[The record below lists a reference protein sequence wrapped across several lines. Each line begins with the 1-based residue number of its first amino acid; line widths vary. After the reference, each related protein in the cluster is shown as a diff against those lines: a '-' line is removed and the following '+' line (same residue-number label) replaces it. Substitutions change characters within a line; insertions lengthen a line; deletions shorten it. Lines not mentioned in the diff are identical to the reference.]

1 MHPGRGPVVA
11 LSLGL
16 SLGCGS
22 TESPGQPA
30 DAGDERS
37 NVEAGPADASTGDAS
52 GDAGLDGARDA
63 EAGGGRW
70 CDTLAPKP
78 AFCDDFD
85 RNDLNVVWD
94 AVVQTTGSALALDQ
108 ANFRSP
114 PQALA
119 VRSKNAGSNELGN
132 VLVRKTVAGA
142 PARAKLSFDFLGDP
156 APASGGPVAIATLDM
171 STSHLFTLYLR
182 DADPTTPGPALVEQP
197 PAGPSV
203 RHPFTPPSLAQW
215 VRIEIEV
222 DLSAQKASL
231 RFDANAAL
239 NQVSIATSTANGPT
253 LRLGVLTTGPQPAYS
268 ARFDNVTLELP

>member
-1 MHPGRGPVVA
+1 MHPGRGPLVA
-11 LSLGL
+11 LCLGL

-22 TESPGQPA
+22 TGSSGEPA

-37 NVEAGPADASTGDAS
+37 NVEAGPDDAAPVDASS
-52 GDAGLDGARDA
+52 DAGSDAARDA
-63 EAGGGRW
+63 EAGGGTW
-70 CDTLAPKP
+70 CDALSPKP

-85 RNDLNVVWD
+85 RNNLNVVWD

-119 VRSKNAGSNELGN
+119 VRSKNAASNEIGN

-142 PARAKLSFDFLGDP
+142 PTRAKLSFDFLGDP
-156 APASGGPVAIATLDM
+156 APGSGGPVAIATLDM
-171 STSHLFTLYLR
+171 STNHLFTLYLR
-182 DADPTTPGPALVEQP
+182 DDDPTTPGPALVERP
-197 PAGPSV
+197 PVGAGV
-203 RHPFTPPSLAQW
+203 RHPFTLPSVTQW
-215 VRIEIEV
+215 VRVEIEI

-231 RFDANAAL
+231 RFDGNAAL
-239 NQVSIATSTANGPT
+239 DQVSIATSTANGPT
-253 LRLGVLTTGPQPAYS
+253 LRLGALTTGPQPAYS